1 MKNTLAMIMLLA
13 AYGMSRIPVH
23 ALNRA
28 SVHVFGALVVLQL
41 TFWLAYAAQ
50 CARDFAAQR
59 RALSAESPQLG

>member
-13 AYGMSRIPVH
+13 AYAMTLIPVH

-28 SVHVFGALVVLQL
+28 SMLIFGAFVALQM

-50 CARDFAAQR
+50 CARDFAAR
-59 RALSAESPQLG
+59 RQVFSAEGSRLG